1 MKITVLGCGR
11 WGSFITW
18 YLSKNGHDVT
28 EWGREDGKS
37 YRVLKETGKNDYVTL
52 NKNVVLTSDLKSA
65 LSGAE
70 LVVISVLSQ
79 SLRELLSSAMSAG
92 LNGKKVVLCMKGLE
106 EATGKRLSEIAKECG
121 VDGQNLAIWVG
132 PGHIEEFLK
141 GKPNLMVIDSENREL
156 TRFIADSLRSNLIRF
171 YYGDDLLGNEVGAAA
186 KNVMGIAAGML
197 DGSGNTTLKG
207 ALMARGAREISRLIK
222 KMGGNELTAY
232 GLCHLGDYET
242 TLFSEHSHNR
252 TFGMAFIKKEKY
264 LKSAEGVSTAKA
276 LKILGEKYGEE
287 LPIVNAVYSI
297 VYENA
302 DPKAVFD
309 KLFARSA
316 REEFTLY

>member
-18 YLSKNGHDVT
+18 YLSKNGHEVT

-52 NKNVVLTSDLKSA
+52 NKNVALTSDLKSA

-79 SLRELLSSAMSAG
+79 SLRELLSRPMNEG
-92 LNGKKVVLCMKGLE
+92 LKGKKVVLCMKGLE

-156 TRFIADSLRSNLIRF
+156 TRFIADGLRSNLIRF

-197 DGSGNTTLKG
+197 DGLNYTSLKG
-207 ALMARGAREISRLIK
+207 ALMARGTREIARLIK
-222 KMGGNELTAY
+222 ALGGNEMSAY
-232 GLCHLGDYET
+232 GLCHLGDYEA
-242 TLFSEHSHNR
+242 TLFSKWSHNR
-252 TFGMAFIKKEKY
+252 MYGESFAKGNRFTK
-264 LKSAEGVSTAKA
+264 LAEGVMTSKA
-276 LKILGEKYGEE
+276 LYKLGQEYGVD
-287 LPIVNAVYSI
+287 LPIVESVYK
-297 VYENA
+297 VL
-302 DPKAVFD
+302 FD
-309 KLFARSA
+309 GTDIKEALGTLFMRSVKK
-316 REEFTLY
+316 EF